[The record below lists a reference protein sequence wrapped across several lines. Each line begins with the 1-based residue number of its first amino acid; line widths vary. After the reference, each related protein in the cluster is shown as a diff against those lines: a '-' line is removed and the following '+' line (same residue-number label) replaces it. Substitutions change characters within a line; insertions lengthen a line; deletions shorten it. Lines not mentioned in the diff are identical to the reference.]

1 MNTAPAGRET
11 NLRGANGTFGTPTHG
26 NHGGSDLSPVASAAP
41 AATNA
46 RPDRAGSHHDNRFN
60 LDPFA
65 YPVNGSPNAGHLS

>member
-1 MNTAPAGRET
+1 
-11 NLRGANGTFGTPTHG
+11 
-26 NHGGSDLSPVASAAP
+26 VASAAP